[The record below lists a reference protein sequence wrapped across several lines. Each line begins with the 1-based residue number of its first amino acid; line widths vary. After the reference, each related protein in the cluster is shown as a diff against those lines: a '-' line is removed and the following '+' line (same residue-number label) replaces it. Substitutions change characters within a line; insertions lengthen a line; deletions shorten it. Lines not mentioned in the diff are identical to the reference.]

1 MVGIEIKK
9 YLVGKGIKQTFL
21 ADKIGM
27 TVWGLNGRLAGN
39 IELRITEYYRICKA
53 LGVPLETFLNEE
65 TIKDEKVTEDD

>member
-27 TVWGLNGRLAGN
+27 TVWALNGRLAGD
-39 IELRITEYYRICKA
+39 IELRITEYYRICEA

-65 TIKDEKVTEDD
+65 TIKDEKVTEED